1 MKQTI
6 RLTESELRRMIFESV
21 RDIMNENDND
31 WSKFEKGNTIKV
43 GNRDYDEK
51 KYKAYRKNKKDGE
64 TYDSYHERV
73 KKEKADKRAATK
85 AEKAERAEAK
95 KLGMTL
101 KKYRQHKNG
110 DNVEKAVAESIRK
123 YINML

>member
-43 GNRDYDEK
+43 GNRDYDAK
-51 KYKAYRKNKKDGE
+51 KYKTYLKKKKAGE
-64 TYDSYHERV
+64 TYDSYEERV
-73 KKEKADKRAATK
+73 KKERADKRAATK